1 MAMQTAFR
9 SEERFTQAQFYDWLR
24 EYGRWAKGRYELI
37 GGRIVMTPPA
47 GFPHSK
53 VIAKLVSIL
62 LPYVEERRL
71 GEVFESS
78 AGYELPSGDTL
89 APDASFISTG
99 RLAAGPSPERGKFF
113 GIVPD
118 LAIEVLSDSTA
129 TRDRTEKKDIYAL
142 NGVDEYWIVD
152 TESHEVTVHHR
163 DGAQLAAEEPLR
175 SGPIRSRVL
184 PDLALSVEQLF
195 RDLS

>member
-1 MAMQTAFR
+1 MQTAFR

-37 GGRIVMTPPA
+37 GGRIVMTPRA
-47 GFPHSK
+47 GYPHSK
-53 VIAKLVSIL
+53 VIVELVAIL
-62 LPYVEERRL
+62 HRYVKERGL
-71 GEVFESS
+71 GEVLESS

-89 APDASFISTG
+89 APDASFISNA
-99 RLAAGPSPERGKFF
+99 RLGAGPAPERGKFF

-129 TRDRTEKKDIYAL
+129 TRDRTEKKEIYAL
-142 NGVDEYWIVD
+142 NGVDEYWIID
-152 TESHEVTVHHR
+152 TDSHEVTVHRR
-163 DGAQLAAEEPLR
+163 DGAQLVAEEPLR

-184 PDLALSVEQLF
+184 PDLTLSVEDLF
-195 RDLS
+195 RDLP

>member
-1 MAMQTAFR
+1 MQTAFR

-53 VIAKLVSIL
+53 VIVKLVTIL
-62 LPYVEERRL
+62 LPHVEKRGL

-99 RLAAGPSPERGKFF
+99 RLAAGPPPEHGKFF

-118 LAIEVLSDSTA
+118 LAVEVLSDSSVK
-129 TRDRTEKKDIYAL
+129 RDRIEKKEIYAL
-142 NGVDEYWIVD
+142 NGVDEYWIID
-152 TESHEVTVHHR
+152 TDSHEVTVHRR
-163 DGAQLAAEEPLR
+163 DGAQLVAEEPLR
-175 SGPIRSRVL
+175 SAPIRSRVL
-184 PDLALSVEQLF
+184 PDLTLSVEDLF
-195 RDLS
+195 RDLP